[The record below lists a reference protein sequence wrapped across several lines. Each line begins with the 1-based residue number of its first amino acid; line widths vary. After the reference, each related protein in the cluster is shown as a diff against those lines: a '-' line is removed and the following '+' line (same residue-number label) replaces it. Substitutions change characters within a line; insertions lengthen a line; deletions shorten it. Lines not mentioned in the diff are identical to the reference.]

1 MISRLVE
8 PTKGRI
14 DLNGRDMRQ
23 QHPPNCRG
31 GSAT

>member
-14 DLNGRDMRQ
+14 DLNGRDVRQ
-23 QHPPNCRG
+23 QHPPSCGG

>member
-14 DLNGRDMRQ
+14 DLNGRDVRQ
-23 QHPPNCRG
+23 QHPPI
-31 GSAT
+31 AIA